1 MNGFRSIA
9 WQLQLKNIMLVI
21 SDQEKSGVSGFYTVL
36 FSERK
41 YIYALDW
48 GKYKRFVKN
57 FVLIDLLFL
66 VCFIYTLQVRIEI
79 AEKLFEISFPLF
91 FGYIFLKLKLCQ
103 PRVKILITNRVK
115 KEVAPVSVWLDY
127 FFLGMA
133 GVLLQS
139 LIMRTTSENMYHYW
153 AIFLQVNFF
162 MYSMMPFVTYLKFR
176 MDKK

>member
-1 MNGFRSIA
+1 
-9 WQLQLKNIMLVI
+9 MLVI

-48 GKYKRFVKN
+48 SKYKKLVKN
-57 FVLIDLLFL
+57 FVLIDVLFL
-66 VCFIYTLQVRIEI
+66 VFFIYLLQVDVET
-79 AEKLFEISFPLF
+79 AGKLFEISFPLF
-91 FGYIFLKLKLCQ
+91 FGYIFIKLKLCQ
-103 PRVKILITNRVK
+103 PRVKILVTNRMK
-115 KEVAPVSVWLDY
+115 KEVAPASVWLDY

-133 GVLLQS
+133 GVVLQS
-139 LIMRTTSENMYHYW
+139 VIMRTTSENMYHYW

-176 MDKK
+176 FDKK